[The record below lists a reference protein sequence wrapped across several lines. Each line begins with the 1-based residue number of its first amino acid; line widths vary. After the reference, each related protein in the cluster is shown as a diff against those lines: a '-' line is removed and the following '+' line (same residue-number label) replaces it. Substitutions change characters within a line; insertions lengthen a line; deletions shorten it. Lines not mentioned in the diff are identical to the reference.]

1 MMTQT
6 KIMKVILTCS
16 VVSAAILYMLT
27 LQGCGANPNI
37 VSNLVKLP
45 TGEIV
50 SAATNRFGSYER
62 VRAMEEKTK
71 QEIAKAQEAKYKA
84 AAARYSENV
93 KVTITTGKQLADY
106 ALMRANDAL
115 SRANDIMG
123 RALIAI
129 TSGKSIY
136 DLPSTPFPEG
146 AFAEAFRTVFHGT
159 AEVLDTP
166 TSMFV
171 GGGWALDKILSGANA
186 GAGNQFNLQ
195 NGDLNASKSF
205 NNSEMHQT
213 SSSGAIMQPE
223 VVRPEVVITPPQ
235 VTTTT
240 KITREVT
247 P

>member
-1 MMTQT
+1 MTRP
-6 KIMKVILTCS
+6 KIMKVILVCATT
-16 VVSAAILYMLT
+16 SAALLYMLT

-45 TGEIV
+45 TGQIV

-71 QEIAKAQEAKYKA
+71 QQIAKTEAAKA
-84 AAARYSENV
+84 KAEEARYRENI
-93 KVTITTGKQLADY
+93 KVTITTSKQLADY

-115 SRANDIMG
+115 ARANDTLG

-146 AFAEAFRTVFHGT
+146 AFTAAFRTIFHGA

-171 GGGWALDKILSGANA
+171 GGGWALDRILSGANA
-186 GAGNQFNLQ
+186 GAGNQFNLKD
-195 NGDLNASKSF
+195 GDINASKSF
-205 NNSEMHQT
+205 NNSVMHQT
-213 SSSGAIMQPE
+213 NSSGAVMQPE
-223 VVRPEVVITPPQ
+223 VVRPEVVVTPPQ
-235 VTTTT
+235 VTSTT
-240 KITREVT
+240 ITREKIK
-247 P
+247 